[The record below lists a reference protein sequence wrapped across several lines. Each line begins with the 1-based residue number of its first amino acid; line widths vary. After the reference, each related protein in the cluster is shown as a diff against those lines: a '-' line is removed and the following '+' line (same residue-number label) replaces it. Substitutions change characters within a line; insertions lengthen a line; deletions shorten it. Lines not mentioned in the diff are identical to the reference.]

1 MNASAC
7 SCWLE
12 RGDMHLSVI
21 LPTRNRAP
29 LLDDCLAS
37 LAGQSLPVDQFEV
50 LVIDNGST
58 DCTQEVVQRHANQ
71 LPMRYLFEPKPGLH
85 NARHSGLREASA
97 DILVFGDDDILADPD
112 WLLSIAEAFREPD
125 IALVGGNN
133 RPLFES
139 PPPDWLAR
147 WWERPNGKRRAI
159 SHLSILDFGQGQ
171 FDIDPGWV
179 WGCNFSVRRSALLN
193 AGGFHPDAM
202 PAESLRLRGD
212 GETSVSDAI
221 RRSGLRARFHSG
233 ASVTHR
239 VSKAR
244 MSADYFQKRS
254 YAQGISDSYTDLRR
268 MGSSRSPAAGLARR
282 LRASASTLRAIATIG
297 HGAAGRT
304 LRSIRWRCLTG
315 YLAGY
320 AYHQKEAACD
330 PELRAWILKDNYL

>member
-1 MNASAC
+1 
-7 SCWLE
+7 
-12 RGDMHLSVI
+12 MHLSII

-37 LAGQSLPVDQFEV
+37 LVGQNLPADQFEV
-50 LVIDNGST
+50 LVVDNGST
-58 DCTQEVVQRHANQ
+58 DYTAEVAQRNAIQ
-71 LPMRYLFEPKPGLH
+71 IPLRYLFEPEPGLH
-85 NARHSGLREASA
+85 NARHAGLREANA
-97 DILVFGDDDILADPD
+97 DILVFGDDDIVADPD
-112 WLLSIAEAFREPD
+112 WLLSIVEAFREPD

-139 PPPDWLAR
+139 PPPDWLDR
-147 WWERPNGKRRAI
+147 WWQRPTGRRRAI

-171 FDIDPGWV
+171 FDIDPGWI
-179 WGCNFSVRRSALLN
+179 WGCNFSVRRSALLH

-202 PAESLRLRGD
+202 PAEDLRLRGD

-233 ASVTHR
+233 ASVWHR
-239 VSKAR
+239 VSTAR
-244 MSADYFQKRS
+244 MTADYFQKRS

-268 MGSSRSPAAGLARR
+268 RGGSRSSAVALARR
-282 LRASASTLRAIATIG
+282 LRAVASTFRALATAG

-304 LRSIRWRCLTG
+304 LRIVRWRCLTG

-320 AYHQKEAACD
+320 AYHQEEAACD
-330 PELRAWILKDNYL
+330 PELCAWILKDNYL